1 MFACLWWSY
10 VGQHYLPVIRKW
22 WQRHAY
28 FVPNLKEKASYVLL
42 LTTLIAVD
50 LRKLPFIL
58 SLLEFI
64 SWNNIE
70 LYLLSFDDKIIWFSC
85 FCVCMVD
92 YINWFSNINPWFM
105 GYVKFI
111 HDALSFSMFLDSI
124 CYIFCLEIFSFTFMS
139 WPVIFLFF
147 SSCHFETEVMHIKIW
162 SNANT
167 RGALTLFLSF
177 RWQNWDSF

>member
-10 VGQHYLPVIRKW
+10 VGQHYLPVIQKW
-22 WQRHAY
+22 WQRHA
-28 FVPNLKEKASYVLL
+28 
-42 LTTLIAVD
+42 ID
-50 LRKLPFIL
+50 LRKLSFIL

-70 LYLLSFDDKIIWFSC
+70 LYVLSFGDKIIWFSC

-124 CYIFCLEIFSFTFMS
+124 CYIFCLEIFHSHSWVGLSF
-139 WPVIFLFF
+139 FF
-147 SSCHFETEVMHIKIW
+147 FFPPAILRFKLCTSRYEVM
-162 SNANT
+162 
-167 RGALTLFLSF
+167 LTLGEH
-177 RWQNWDSF
+177 